1 MCHFCSILQNIAYK
15 LDFIGVKGVKTTVI
29 CPYFIQATGMFE
41 NVNSLIPT
49 LKPNDV
55 ADRIVQAIQQNEKF
69 ILIPEYLKFML
80 IFRW

>member
-1 MCHFCSILQNIAYK
+1 MNIAYK